1 MSDDGNFLFPNHQ
14 IQFIRPTYLI
24 TATATVPRVVFTK
37 VLDKKRRKRVESDD
51 LHQGRAELASKG
63 PTVEIEVKIANIS
76 LFLPLLPQTLEPV
89 VVFKVVNSL
98 SGTSSLLAVLLLL
111 LLVLLGGASPF
122 PGVGAGVLLG
132 DPVASVGA
140 NVVAH
145 VAGGLVAHVA

>member
-37 VLDKKRRKRVESDD
+37 VLDKKRRKRVESGD

-63 PTVEIEVKIANIS
+63 PTVEIEVKIANIP
-76 LFLPLLPQTLEPV
+76 LLLPLLPKTLEPV

-98 SGTSSLLAVLLLL
+98 SGTSSLLVVLLL
-111 LLVLLGGASPF
+111 LLVLLRGASPF
-122 PGVGAGVLLG
+122 PWVGAGVFLA

>member
-76 LFLPLLPQTLEPV
+76 LLLPLLPQTLEPV

-98 SGTSSLLAVLLLL
+98 SGTSSLLVLLL
-111 LLVLLGGASPF
+111 LLVLLGRASPF
-122 PGVGAGVLLG
+122 PWVGAGVLLG

>member
-63 PTVEIEVKIANIS
+63 PAVEIEVEIANIS
-76 LFLPLLPQTLEPV
+76 LLLPSQHLTREGAADAEAR
-89 VVFKVVNSL
+89 S
-98 SGTSSLLAVLLLL
+98 T
-111 LLVLLGGASPF
+111 GGN
-122 PGVGAGVLLG
+122 G
-132 DPVASVGA
+132 
-140 NVVAH
+140 
-145 VAGGLVAHVA
+145 

>member
-63 PTVEIEVKIANIS
+63 PTVEIEVKIANIP
-76 LFLPLLPQTLEPV
+76 LLLPLLPQTLEPV

-98 SGTSSLLAVLLLL
+98 SGTSSLLVVLL
-111 LLVLLGGASPF
+111 LLVLLRGASPF
-122 PGVGAGVLLG
+122 PWVGAGVFLG

-145 VAGGLVAHVA
+145 VAGGLVAYVA

>member
-63 PTVEIEVKIANIS
+63 PTVEIEVKIANIP
-76 LFLPLLPQTLEPV
+76 LLLPLLPQTLEPV
-89 VVFKVVNSL
+89 VVFKVVDSL
-98 SGTSSLLAVLLLL
+98 SGTSSLLVVLL

-122 PGVGAGVLLG
+122 PWVGAGVFLG

-145 VAGGLVAHVA
+145 VAGGLVAYVA

>member
-76 LFLPLLPQTLEPV
+76 LLLPLLPKTLEPV

-98 SGTSSLLAVLLLL
+98 SGTSSLLVVLL

>member
-51 LHQGRAELASKG
+51 LHQGRTELASKG

-76 LFLPLLPQTLEPV
+76 LLLPLLPKTLEPV

-98 SGTSSLLAVLLLL
+98 SGTSSLLVVLL

-122 PGVGAGVLLG
+122 PWVGAGVLLG